1 MDDLPADRRYVIGDG
16 EMIARILCLIILLL
30 EIRGLSLSITD
41 RKWMILIFYTQLS
54 NLVTTASALFL
65 LIIGQPYFVTV
76 LRYLSTCMLVM
87 TFLVTTCVLIP
98 MGGNPRK
105 LLWSGNGLYHHVLCP
120 VISTASYILAENH
133 AGRNLIWLP
142 AMITLV
148 YGLVMLYLNWVK
160 KVDGPY
166 PFFRVHNQ
174 SVIATVL
181 WMAVLSAAV
190 SGISTVVWFLAR

>member
-1 MDDLPADRRYVIGDG
+1 MT
-16 EMIARILCLIILLL
+16 ARILCLIVLLL
-30 EIRGLSLSITD
+30 EIRGLSLSLPG
-41 RKWMILIFYTQLS
+41 RKRMALVFYTQLS
-54 NLVTTASALFL
+54 NLVTAVSALIL
-65 LIIGQPYFVTV
+65 LLFGQPYAVTV

-87 TFLVTTCVLIP
+87 TFFVTTCVLVP
-98 MGGNPRK
+98 MGGDPKK

-133 AGRNLIWLP
+133 AAGNLIWLP
-142 AMITLV
+142 AVITLA

-174 SVIATVL
+174 STAATVL
-181 WMAVLSAAV
+181 WMTVLFANSPEPKQ
-190 SGISTVVWFLAR
+190 IR